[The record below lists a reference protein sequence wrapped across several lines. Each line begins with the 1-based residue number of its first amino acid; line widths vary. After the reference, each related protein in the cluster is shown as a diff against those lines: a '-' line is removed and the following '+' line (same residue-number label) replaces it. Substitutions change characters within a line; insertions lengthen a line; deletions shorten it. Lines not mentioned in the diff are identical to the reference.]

1 VILRVLNALF
11 NAAVTVA
18 VGPGILAH
26 EYAHALACRLT
37 DVEIEQWPSL
47 ALFEDAATV
56 EHEPVET
63 FLQDYAIAVAPLVVN
78 SLLAI
83 PALFL
88 ATRLD
93 PPVAF
98 GPLWI
103 GLACGLTAVPS
114 DADTASLLPGVSTL
128 SPTFR
133 PVGYALAVPVR
144 AISYSMLLAGLLALA
159 WTGIILT
166 LVRPA

>member
-26 EYAHALACRLT
+26 EYAHVFACRLT
-37 DVEIEQWPSL
+37 GVEIEQWPSL

-63 FLQDYAIAVAPLVVN
+63 FLQDYTIAVAPLIGN
-78 SLLAI
+78 SLLAAG
-83 PALFL
+83 ALAL
-88 ATRLD
+88 ATRLT

-98 GPLWI
+98 VPLWI
-103 GLACGLTAVPS
+103 GLACGLTALPS

-133 PVGYALAVPVR
+133 PIGYALAVPVR
-144 AISYSMLLAGLLALA
+144 AISYSMVLAGLLALV
-159 WTGIILT
+159 WTGMILAV
-166 LVRPA
+166 VRPG